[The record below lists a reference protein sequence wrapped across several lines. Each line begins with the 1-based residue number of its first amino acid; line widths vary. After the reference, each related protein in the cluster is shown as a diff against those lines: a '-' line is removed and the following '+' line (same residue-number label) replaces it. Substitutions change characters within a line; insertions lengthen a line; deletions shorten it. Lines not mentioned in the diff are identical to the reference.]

1 MFKCHN
7 NFLTCRQELVE
18 IIKYCS
24 KRYYAHRLH
33 NNWNLASIFHFHKIS
48 SCVDL
53 RNSKHIAMSTSD
65 NRSSSNS
72 IERKVD
78 VLETCINLE
87 GEIVKG
93 FGRGSRE
100 IGCPTANFNDD
111 IVESKLPKSFNSGIY
126 MGWARLDGD
135 EDKVEKAV
143 VSIGWNPFYGN
154 TKKSVETHI
163 IKKYDSDFYGRWM
176 KLRICCFIRPELN
189 FNGLEELINAIKDDI
204 EHAKTHLDK
213 DERLLS
219 MKDDKFLHEN
229 SKL

>member
-7 NFLTCRQELVE
+7 NFLTCRQELVGV
-18 IIKYCS
+18 IKYCS
-24 KRYYAHRLH
+24 KRYYCHLLH
-33 NNWNLASIFHFHKIS
+33 NDWNFVSIFYSHKKS
-48 SCVDL
+48 SNFVL
-53 RNSKHIAMSTSD
+53 RKGKSVAMSTSD
-65 NRSSSNS
+65 NKLSSNPL
-72 IERKVD
+72 ERKVD
-78 VLETCINLE
+78 LLETCINLE

-93 FGRGSRE
+93 FGRGSKE
-100 IGCPTANFNDD
+100 IGCPTANFSEE

-163 IKKYDSDFYGRWM
+163 IKNYNSDFYGRWM
-176 KLRICCFIRPELN
+176 KLRICGFIRPELN

-219 MKDDKFLHEN
+219 MKDDKFFNQN